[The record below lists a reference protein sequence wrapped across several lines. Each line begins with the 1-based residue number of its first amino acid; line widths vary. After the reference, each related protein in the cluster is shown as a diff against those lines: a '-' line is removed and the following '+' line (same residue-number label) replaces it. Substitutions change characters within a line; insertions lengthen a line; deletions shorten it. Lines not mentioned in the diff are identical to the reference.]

1 MGELKKKKKRHYIS
15 TEDYKV
21 GFFSAESLALS
32 NEDSYI
38 FMLGLVVLV

>member
-1 MGELKKKKKRHYIS
+1 MDGEEKNPNRPIS
-15 TEDYKV
+15 TEVYKA
-21 GFFSAESLALS
+21 GSFSAKSLALS